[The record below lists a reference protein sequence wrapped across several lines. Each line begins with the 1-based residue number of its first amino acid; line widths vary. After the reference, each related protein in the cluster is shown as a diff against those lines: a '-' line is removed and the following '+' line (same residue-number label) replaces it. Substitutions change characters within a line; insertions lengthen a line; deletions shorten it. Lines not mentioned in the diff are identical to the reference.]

1 MPGLYWPK
9 ALQWATT
16 KRLRD
21 LCFRYNDN
29 PEFQSDDVI
38 IKVIPKSE
46 LLANQIL
53 EEPLYNVNLFPWK
66 ASGTLLLLIL
76 VSGTFLLIRQFKTKT
91 NTVLVLED
99 TPIYK
104 GQKFP
109 MDEISIALL
118 KLLITSGGEVSSRK
132 VFELVENPNLS
143 EGHNLK
149 LRAQLVDGINL
160 KLKALLQTEK
170 DMIKIARSATD
181 RRNKSYRLDVSR
193 FVVRH

>member
-1 MPGLYWPK
+1 
-9 ALQWATT
+9 
-16 KRLRD
+16 
-21 LCFRYNDN
+21 
-29 PEFQSDDVI
+29 
-38 IKVIPKSE
+38 
-46 LLANQIL
+46 
-53 EEPLYNVNLFPWK
+53 
-66 ASGTLLLLIL
+66 
-76 VSGTFLLIRQFKTKT
+76 
-91 NTVLVLED
+91 
-99 TPIYK
+99 
-104 GQKFP
+104 

-118 KLLITSGGEVSSRK
+118 KLLITSGGEVSSQK

>member
-76 VSGTFLLIRQFKTKT
+76 VPGTFLLIRQFKNKK

-99 TPIYK
+99 TLIYK

>member
-149 LRAQLVDGINL
+149 LRAQLLDGINL

>member
-53 EEPLYNVNLFPWK
+53 EESLYYVNLFPWK

-118 KLLITSGGEVSSRK
+118 KLLITSGGEVSSQK

>member
-53 EEPLYNVNLFPWK
+53 EESLYYVNLFPWK

-76 VSGTFLLIRQFKTKT
+76 VSGTFLLIRQFKNKK

-149 LRAQLVDGINL
+149 LRAQLLDGINL